1 MNPLCPPPLPHDT
14 EAALVRAEA
23 HCTTR
28 GTRLTPLRRA
38 ILALIL
44 ARQGVVTAYDLLA
57 DLQAQRGK
65 ADPPTV
71 YRALAFLVAQGLIH
85 RVETLNAYVVCCQL
99 GHTHASVL
107 LLCERCQSIAELSA
121 EAELNGLFAAA
132 QGCAFQPR
140 RQEVLL
146 TGLCQACAA

>member
-44 ARQGVVTAYDLLA
+44 AVAAWSLLLA
-57 DLQAQRGK
+57 TSPAPQRWTISDL
-65 ADPPTV
+65 PPGE
-71 YRALAFLVAQGLIH
+71 RALWLAFTPQ
-85 RVETLNAYVVCCQL
+85 
-99 GHTHASVL
+99 
-107 LLCERCQSIAELSA
+107 
-121 EAELNGLFAAA
+121 AAI
-132 QGCAFQPR
+132 
-140 RQEVLL
+140 
-146 TGLCQACAA
+146 T